1 MAVEVN
7 TEIIERQRKVLEA
20 ALTSSPEMERRLQKH
35 IRAVLKE
42 ARKEIVGDISNKL
55 KSDPRGAAQAVRTS
69 VYRAVLGGNVNIFNS
84 KKAHGANTYE
94 PQRNPSP
101 RGGNRRQRSSSTQ
114 RIMSYAPLDRG
125 FILRFVNDGTG
136 DRTINFRSDSRRER
150 VNRGSRG
157 GNVNKYGK
165 TTNTGLRGKI
175 TPRHFFGPSAQR
187 WVQQAADNLSRL
199 IYMEVQ
205 NIMNEKS

>member
-1 MAVEVN
+1 MAVEID

-20 ALTSSPEMERRLQKH
+20 ALTSNPEMERRLQKH
-35 IRAVLKE
+35 IRAVLME
-42 ARKEIVGDISNKL
+42 ARKDIVGDISARL

-84 KKAHGANTYE
+84 KKAHGVNTYE

-157 GNVNKYGK
+157 GSKYGK

-175 TPRHFFGPSAQR
+175 APRHFFGPSAQR

-205 NIMNEKS
+205 KIINES

>member
-1 MAVEVN
+1 MAVEID

-20 ALTSSPEMERRLQKH
+20 ALTSSPEMERHLQKH
-35 IRAVLKE
+35 IRAVLME
-42 ARKEIVGDISNKL
+42 ARKDIVGNISAIL

-84 KKAHGANTYE
+84 KKAHGVNTYE
-94 PQRNPSP
+94 PQPNPSP

-157 GNVNKYGK
+157 GNKYGK

-175 TPRHFFGPSAQR
+175 APRHFFGPSAQR

-205 NIMNEKS
+205 KIINES

>member
-1 MAVEVN
+1 MAVEID

-35 IRAVLKE
+35 IRSVLME
-42 ARKEIVGDISNKL
+42 ARKDIVGDISAKL

-84 KKAHGANTYE
+84 KKAHGVNTYE

-157 GNVNKYGK
+157 GNKYGK
-165 TTNTGLRGKI
+165 TINTGLRGKI
-175 TPRHFFGPSAQR
+175 APRHFFGPSAQR

-205 NIMNEKS
+205 KIINES

>member
-1 MAVEVN
+1 MAVEID

-20 ALTSSPEMERRLQKH
+20 ALTSNPEMERRLQKH

-42 ARKEIVGDISNKL
+42 ARKDIVGDISARL

-84 KKAHGANTYE
+84 KKAHGVNTYE

-136 DRTINFRSDSRRER
+136 DRTINFRSDSRRDR

-157 GNVNKYGK
+157 GNKYGK
-165 TTNTGLRGKI
+165 TINTGLRGKI
-175 TPRHFFGPSAQR
+175 APRHFFGPSAQR

-205 NIMNEKS
+205 KIINES

>member
-1 MAVEVN
+1 MAVEID

-35 IRAVLKE
+35 IRAVLME
-42 ARKEIVGDISNKL
+42 ARKDIVGDISARL

-84 KKAHGANTYE
+84 KKAHGVNTYE

-157 GNVNKYGK
+157 GSKYGK
-165 TTNTGLRGKI
+165 TINTGLRGKI
-175 TPRHFFGPSAQR
+175 APRHFFGPSAQR

-205 NIMNEKS
+205 KIINES

>member
-1 MAVEVN
+1 MAVEID

-20 ALTSSPEMERRLQKH
+20 ALTSNPEMERRLQKH
-35 IRAVLKE
+35 IRSVLME
-42 ARKEIVGDISNKL
+42 ARKDIVGDISAKL

-84 KKAHGANTYE
+84 KKAHGVNTYE

-157 GNVNKYGK
+157 GSKYGK

-175 TPRHFFGPSAQR
+175 APRHFFGPSAQR

-205 NIMNEKS
+205 KIINES

>member
-1 MAVEVN
+1 MAVEID

-35 IRAVLKE
+35 IRSVLME
-42 ARKEIVGDISNKL
+42 ARKDIVGDISAKL

-84 KKAHGANTYE
+84 KKAHGVNTYE

-150 VNRGSRG
+150 ANRGSRG
-157 GNVNKYGK
+157 GSKYGK
-165 TTNTGLRGKI
+165 TINTGLRGKI
-175 TPRHFFGPSAQR
+175 APRHFFGPSAQR

-205 NIMNEKS
+205 KIINES

>member
-1 MAVEVN
+1 MAVEID

-35 IRAVLKE
+35 IRAVLME
-42 ARKEIVGDISNKL
+42 ARKDIVGDISAKL

-84 KKAHGANTYE
+84 KKAHGVNTYE

-157 GNVNKYGK
+157 GSKYGK
-165 TTNTGLRGKI
+165 TINTGLRGKI
-175 TPRHFFGPSAQR
+175 APRHFFGPSAQR

-205 NIMNEKS
+205 KIINES

>member
-1 MAVEVN
+1 MAVEID

-20 ALTSSPEMERRLQKH
+20 ALTSNPEMERRLQKH
-35 IRAVLKE
+35 IRAVLME
-42 ARKEIVGDISNKL
+42 ARKDIVGDISARL

-84 KKAHGANTYE
+84 KKAHGVNTYE

-157 GNVNKYGK
+157 GNKYGK
-165 TTNTGLRGKI
+165 TINTGLRGKI
-175 TPRHFFGPSAQR
+175 APRHFFGPSAQR

-205 NIMNEKS
+205 KIINES

>member
-1 MAVEVN
+1 MAVEID

-35 IRAVLKE
+35 IRAVLME
-42 ARKEIVGDISNKL
+42 ARKDIVGDISARL

-84 KKAHGANTYE
+84 KKAHGVNTYE

-157 GNVNKYGK
+157 GNKYGK
-165 TTNTGLRGKI
+165 TINTGLRGKI
-175 TPRHFFGPSAQR
+175 APRHFFGPSAQR

-205 NIMNEKS
+205 KIINES

>member
-1 MAVEVN
+1 MAVEID

-35 IRAVLKE
+35 IRSVLME
-42 ARKEIVGDISNKL
+42 ARKDIVGDISAKL

-84 KKAHGANTYE
+84 KKAHGVNTYE

-157 GNVNKYGK
+157 GSKYGK
-165 TTNTGLRGKI
+165 TINTGLRGKI
-175 TPRHFFGPSAQR
+175 APRHFFGPSAQR

-205 NIMNEKS
+205 KIINES

>member
-1 MAVEVN
+1 MAVEID

-35 IRAVLKE
+35 IRSVLME
-42 ARKEIVGDISNKL
+42 ARKDIVGDISARL

-84 KKAHGANTYE
+84 KKAHGVNTYE

-157 GNVNKYGK
+157 GNKYGK
-165 TTNTGLRGKI
+165 TINTGLRGKI
-175 TPRHFFGPSAQR
+175 APRHFFGPSAQR

-205 NIMNEKS
+205 KIINES